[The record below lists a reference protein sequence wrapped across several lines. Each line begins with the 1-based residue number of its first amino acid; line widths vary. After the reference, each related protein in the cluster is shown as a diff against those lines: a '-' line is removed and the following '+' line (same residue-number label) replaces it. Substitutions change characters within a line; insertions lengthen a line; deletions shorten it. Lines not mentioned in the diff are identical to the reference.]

1 MNQRVY
7 LNFSFFR
14 CVHLGFTFESIKE
27 LGSASTM
34 VKNELDKLLEVK
46 CIKSMETIEWI
57 YHVVL
62 ALKKNGKLR
71 VCVNYKTLNKIT

>member
-1 MNQRVY
+1 
-7 LNFSFFR
+7 
-14 CVHLGFTFESIKE
+14 
-27 LGSASTM
+27 M
-34 VKNELDKLLEVK
+34 VKKELDKLLEAK

-62 ALKKNGKLR
+62 ALKKNDKLR